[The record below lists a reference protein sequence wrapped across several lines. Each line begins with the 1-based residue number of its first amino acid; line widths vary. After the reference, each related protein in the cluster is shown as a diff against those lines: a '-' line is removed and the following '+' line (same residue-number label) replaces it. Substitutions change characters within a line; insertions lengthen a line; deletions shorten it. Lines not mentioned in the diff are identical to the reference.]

1 MLKLLKKELTL
12 NHLPV
17 MWVFPILCV
26 LVCIPYYPASI
37 SISYGLLGLF
47 LMLNFAQ
54 TNRDMDYVGTLPI
67 TRKDIVKGKLAF
79 AVFVEGMQL
88 IAGAVFALIGIF
100 AVYPNQTAAMASPN
114 FALFGFILMLFAVFN
129 IIFFVRYFSSGGKT
143 GFAAIFAFSA
153 YAVGLSLVEIFA
165 RLFRETA
172 ALYYAG
178 AYGIGWRLLVFGLGV
193 IIYAVGLVA
202 TYYISL
208 KKFEKVNL

>member
-12 NHLPV
+12 NNLPV
-17 MWVFPILCV
+17 MYVFPILCV
-26 LVCIPYYPASI
+26 LLCIPYYPASI

-79 AVFVEGMQL
+79 AVFVESMQL
-88 IAGAVFALIGIF
+88 LSGAVFAMIGLF
-100 AVYPNQTAAMASPN
+100 VVYPDQTAAMATPN
-114 FALFGFILMLFAVFN
+114 FTLFGFILMLFAVFN
-129 IIFFVRYFSSGGKT
+129 VIFFARYFSSGGKT
-143 GFAAIFAFSA
+143 GVAAILAFSA
-153 YAVGLSLVEIFA
+153 YIVGLSIVEICA
-165 RLFRETA
+165 KLFYQTA
-172 ALYYAG
+172 ALYSVG
-178 AYGIGWRLLVFGLGV
+178 ANGIGWRLLVFGLGV

-202 TYYISL
+202 TYYISV